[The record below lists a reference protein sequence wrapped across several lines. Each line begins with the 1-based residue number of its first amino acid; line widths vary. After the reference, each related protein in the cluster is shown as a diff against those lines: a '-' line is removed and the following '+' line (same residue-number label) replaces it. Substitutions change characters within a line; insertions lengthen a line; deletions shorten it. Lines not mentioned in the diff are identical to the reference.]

1 MNKNLRAWLLYD
13 AGNSFIVS
21 ATGGLF
27 LAQWFVLDKGIPEA
41 WYGFA
46 FSAAT
51 VFVLLSS
58 PIIGAWSDTLGYRK
72 PFINFFT
79 IALLLAGSLMIFTTN
94 VAGFGNLFPLLTL
107 LLFFFVQYTYQLS
120 FLFFNT
126 LLEKL
131 SSKQTL
137 ARISGLSTLYN
148 QIAYVLANAILLLFA
163 MGKITLIGI
172 PGRSQVFLPAVVIC
186 TIFSLP
192 LILQFQEKRTVKEGS
207 TRQTSAL
214 AETIGGIRMLFKKE
228 RNVGVF
234 LLGFSFVSDALLT
247 ISLYFALVMNELYR
261 MSDVQK
267 LIAISLMYVCAGLI
281 GALLGKVAG
290 RFGMKRSLLFMALM
304 LTGSFTVA
312 LLGSNFSV
320 LLVTLIFAGI
330 GWGGFYSLTRA
341 MLIRIAPPARLGE
354 YFGFYSTF
362 ERFASIIG
370 PTIWGVIV
378 TWLAVTGG
386 FRYRIAGIT
395 EVVLMVIGIVLLS
408 KVKVSRSYGK
418 L

>member
-1 MNKNLRAWLLYD
+1 
-13 AGNSFIVS
+13 
-21 ATGGLF
+21 
-27 LAQWFVLDKGIPEA
+27 
-41 WYGFA
+41 
-46 FSAAT
+46 
-51 VFVLLSS
+51 
-58 PIIGAWSDTLGYRK
+58 
-72 PFINFFT
+72 
-79 IALLLAGSLMIFTTN
+79 
-94 VAGFGNLFPLLTL
+94 
-107 LLFFFVQYTYQLS
+107 
-120 FLFFNT
+120 
-126 LLEKL
+126 
-131 SSKQTL
+131 
-137 ARISGLSTLYN
+137 
-148 QIAYVLANAILLLFA
+148 
-163 MGKITLIGI
+163 
-172 PGRSQVFLPAVVIC
+172 
-186 TIFSLP
+186 
-192 LILQFQEKRTVKEGS
+192 
-207 TRQTSAL
+207 
-214 AETIGGIRMLFKKE
+214 MLFKKE